1 MHTETGARWKNRRRL
16 LTPAFHFQI
25 LESFFDVFN
34 EQSLRLVGKLNGAVA
49 DSGGGELD
57 VYPHLV
63 RAALDIICETSMGKG
78 REGANDEICDYLKSV
93 NRITQIVME
102 RGVRP
107 WLKSD
112 WTFRWSSLGRENQK
126 CVDILHNFTNQVIR
140 ERRHLLQQTQLDSPS
155 ESSSNRILNLGG
167 SFLIEMNFIIH
178 H

>member
-1 MHTETGARWKNRRRL
+1 MFAFFQRW
-16 LTPAFHFQI
+16 I
-25 LESFFDVFN
+25 E
-34 EQSLRLVGKLNGAVA
+34 
-49 DSGGGELD
+49 
-57 VYPHLV
+57 
-63 RAALDIICETSMGKG
+63 
-78 REGANDEICDYLKSV
+78 NDLKSV

-112 WTFRWSSLGRENQK
+112 WTGRWSSLGRENQK

-178 H
+178 HWIAYDEFYQISFEWNSIGWKGLPPTAEQTAQVEKIDANCAQFPPFCDQLFPLISLNSKDEL